1 MEECRDGEDT
11 GRGGEGGGVLRIVR
25 GSWYDTDC
33 HLLCI
38 SLFSFYEKSFSLK
51 WFIVRDYLDF
61 FKPLHHFIDC
71 TCIQ

>member
-11 GRGGEGGGVLRIVR
+11 GRGGEAGGALRIVR
-25 GSWYDTDC
+25 GSWYNTDC

-51 WFIVRDYLDF
+51 MI
-61 FKPLHHFIDC
+61 HF
-71 TCIQ
+71 QGLPRFLQASASFY